1 MKTVIIDDERLAR
14 EELRGLLSEHPGI
27 EIIGEAANVTEAL
40 KLIPR
45 LRPDLLFLD
54 IEMPGRTGFDL
65 LAALPPP
72 HPQIIFATAFD
83 AFALRAFEVNALD
96 YLMKPVHPQRL
107 SAALAKVR
115 TRLEKTTGTAP
126 SAAPAA
132 PAGPADDEAPTAPL
146 REDDHVFVREGDRT
160 WFIPVRSLRLL
171 EADGNHTRLHFGA
184 EKPLLYR
191 TLGAME
197 ARLPASLFLRANRSQ
212 LVNVTFIE
220 AVEPWFSG
228 SVKVRLR
235 GGPEVEFSR
244 RQAQLFR
251 ERTSL

>member
-1 MKTVIIDDERLAR
+1 MKAVLIDDERLAR
-14 EELRGLLSEHPGI
+14 EELRGLLAAFSDI

-40 KLIPR
+40 TLVPK

-72 HPQIIFATAFD
+72 HPRLIFVTAFD

-107 SAALAKVR
+107 AAAIAKVR
-115 TRLEKTTGTAP
+115 ARLSPVAT
-126 SAAPAA
+126 
-132 PAGPADDEAPTAPL
+132 ADDAPPPATDEPTAPL
-146 REDDHVFVREGDRT
+146 REDDSVFVREGDRC

-171 EADGNHTRLHFGA
+171 EADGNHTRLYFG
-184 EKPLLYR
+184 EDSPLLYR

-212 LVNVTFIE
+212 LVNLSFIE
-220 AVEPWFSG
+220 KVDPWFSG
-228 SVKVRLR
+228 SIKVRLR

-251 ERTSL
+251 ERTAL

>member
-1 MKTVIIDDERLAR
+1 MKAVLIDDERLAR
-14 EELRGLLSEHPGI
+14 EELRGLLAAFPDI
-27 EIIGEAANVTEAL
+27 EVVGEAANVTEAL
-40 KLIPR
+40 KLVPK

-54 IEMPGRTGFDL
+54 IEMPGRTGFDF
-65 LAALPPP
+65 LATLPPP
-72 HPQIIFATAFD
+72 HPQLIFVTAFD

-107 SAALAKVR
+107 ATAVAKVR
-115 TRLEKTTGTAP
+115 ARLAP
-126 SAAPAA
+126 VSPATD
-132 PAGPADDEAPTAPL
+132 PDERPDEPTAPL
-146 REDDHVFVREGDRT
+146 RDDDSVFVREGDRC

-171 EADGNHTRLHFGA
+171 EADGNHTRLYFG
-184 EKPLLYR
+184 EDRPLLYR

-212 LVNVTFIE
+212 LVNLSFIE
-220 AVEPWFSG
+220 KVEPWFSG

>member
-1 MKTVIIDDERLAR
+1 MKIVIVDDERLAR
-14 EELRGLLSEHPGI
+14 EELRGLLSAHPGL
-27 EIIGEAANVTEAL
+27 EVCGEAANVTEAL
-40 KLIPR
+40 KLIPA

-65 LAALPPP
+65 IAALPPP
-72 HPQIIFATAFD
+72 HPRLIFVTAFD

-107 SAALAKVR
+107 ATALAKVCAQIHA
-115 TRLEKTTGTAP
+115 GA
-126 SAAPAA
+126 
-132 PAGPADDEAPTAPL
+132 AGPAADAVEAAEPTTLL
-146 REDDHVFVREGDRT
+146 REDDHVYVREGDRS

-171 EADGNHTRLHFGA
+171 EADGNHTRLHFGT

-191 TLGAME
+191 TLGSME
-197 ARLPASLFLRANRSQ
+197 ARLPESLFLRANRSQ
-212 LVNVTFIE
+212 LVNLTCIDR
-220 AVEPWFSG
+220 VEPWFSG
-228 SVKVRLR
+228 SLKVSLR

-244 RQAQLFR
+244 RQAQIFR

>member
-1 MKTVIIDDERLAR
+1 MKIVIVDDERLAR
-14 EELRGLLSEHPGI
+14 EELRGLLSAHPGL
-27 EIIGEAANVTEAL
+27 EVCGEAANVTEAL
-40 KLIPR
+40 KLIPA

-65 LAALPPP
+65 IAALPPP
-72 HPQIIFATAFD
+72 HPRLIFVTAFD

-107 SAALAKVR
+107 ATALAKVR
-115 TRLEKTTGTAP
+115 AQIHAGA
-126 SAAPAA
+126 
-132 PAGPADDEAPTAPL
+132 AGPAADGVETAEPTTLL
-146 REDDHVFVREGDRT
+146 REDDHVYVREGDRS

-171 EADGNHTRLHFGA
+171 EADGNHTRLHFGT

-191 TLGAME
+191 TLGSME
-197 ARLPASLFLRANRSQ
+197 ARLPESLFLRANRSQ
-212 LVNVTFIE
+212 LVNLTCIDR
-220 AVEPWFSG
+220 VEPWFSG
-228 SVKVRLR
+228 SLKVSLR

-244 RQAQLFR
+244 RQAQIFR

>member
-1 MKTVIIDDERLAR
+1 MKVVLVDDERLAR
-14 EELRGLLSEHPGI
+14 EELRGLLSGVPDLEVC
-27 EIIGEAANVTEAL
+27 GEAANVTKAL
-40 KLIPR
+40 KLIPQ

-65 LAALPPP
+65 IAALPPP
-72 HPQIIFATAFD
+72 HPRLIFVTAFD

-107 SAALAKVR
+107 AAALAKVR
-115 TRLEKTTGTAP
+115 ARLQAP
-126 SAAPAA
+126 DDPAA
-132 PAGPADDEAPTAPL
+132 ASAKGDPEPTTLLRDE
-146 REDDHVFVREGDRT
+146 DHVYVREGDRS

-184 EKPLLYR
+184 DRPLLYR
-191 TLGAME
+191 TLSAME
-197 ARLPASLFLRANRSQ
+197 ARLPETLFLRANRSQ
-212 LVNVTFIE
+212 LVNLTVIE
-220 AVEPWFSG
+220 KVEPWFSG

-251 ERTSL
+251 ERTEL

>member
-1 MKTVIIDDERLAR
+1 MKTVLIDDERLAR
-14 EELRGLLSEHPGI
+14 EELRRLLTAFSDI
-27 EIIGEAANVTEAL
+27 EIVGEAANVTEAL
-40 KLIPR
+40 KLVPK

-54 IEMPGRTGFDL
+54 IEMPGRTGFDF

-72 HPQIIFATAFD
+72 HPQLIFATAFD

-107 SAALAKVR
+107 AAAVAKVR
-115 TRLEKTTGTAP
+115 ARL
-126 SAAPAA
+126 APAS
-132 PAGPADDEAPTAPL
+132 PAADPVERPAEPTAPL
-146 REDDHVFVREGDRT
+146 REDDSVFVREGDRC
-160 WFIPVRSLRLL
+160 WFVPVRSLRLL
-171 EADGNHTRLHFGA
+171 EADGNHTRLYFG
-184 EKPLLYR
+184 EDRPLLYR

-197 ARLPASLFLRANRSQ
+197 TRLPASLFLRANRAQ
-212 LVNVTFIE
+212 LVNLTFIE
-220 AVEPWFSG
+220 KVEPWFSG

-251 ERTSL
+251 ERTAL

>member
-1 MKTVIIDDERLAR
+1 MRAVLIDDERLAR
-14 EELRGLLSEHPGI
+14 EDLRGLLAALPDI
-27 EIIGEAANVTEAL
+27 EVIGEAANVTEAL

-65 LAALPPP
+65 LTALPPP
-72 HPQIIFATAFD
+72 HPQLIFVTAFD

-96 YLMKPVHPQRL
+96 YLVKPVHPQRL
-107 SAALAKVR
+107 AAALAKVR
-115 TRLEKTTGTAP
+115 ARLLP
-126 SAAPAA
+126 SNASEVETPQ
-132 PAGPADDEAPTAPL
+132 PTDEPTAPL
-146 REDDHVFVREGDRT
+146 RDDDSVFVREGDRC

-171 EADGNHTRLHFGA
+171 EADGNHTRLHFG
-184 EKPLLYR
+184 EDRPLLYR
-191 TLGAME
+191 TLAAME
-197 ARLPASLFLRANRSQ
+197 ARLPATLFLRANRSQ
-212 LVNVTFIE
+212 LVNLTFIE
-220 AVEPWFSG
+220 KVEPWFSG

>member
-1 MKTVIIDDERLAR
+1 MKIVLVDDERLAR
-14 EELRGLLSEHPGI
+14 QELRGLLSEHPDL
-27 EIIGEAANVTEAL
+27 EVVGEAANVTEAL

-45 LRPDLLFLD
+45 LQPDLIFLD

-65 LAALPPP
+65 LATLPPP
-72 HPQIIFATAFD
+72 HPQVIFVTAFD

-96 YLMKPVHPQRL
+96 YLMKPVHPKRL
-107 SAALAKVR
+107 AAALAKVR
-115 TRLEKTTGTAP
+115 DRGEKTLATGSVA
-126 SAAPAA
+126 SLDAPARQS
-132 PAGPADDEAPTAPL
+132 DEDAPTAPF

-171 EADGNHTRLHFGA
+171 ESVGNHTRLYFGT

-191 TLGAME
+191 TLASME
-197 ARLPASLFLRANRSQ
+197 ARLPATLFLRANRSQ
-212 LVNVTFIE
+212 LVNLTWIE
-220 AVEPWFSG
+220 SVDPWFSS

-235 GGPEVEFSR
+235 GGPEIEFSR

-251 ERTSL
+251 GRTSL

>member
-1 MKTVIIDDERLAR
+1 MKIVIVDDERLAR
-14 EELRGLLSEHPGI
+14 EELRGLLSEHPDL
-27 EIIGEAANVTEAL
+27 EIVGEAANVTEAL
-40 KLIPR
+40 KLLPR

-72 HPQIIFATAFD
+72 HPQLIFVTAFD

-107 SAALAKVR
+107 AAALAKVR
-115 TRLEKTTGTAP
+115 DRVAKTAAAGAAASPSAPANPSDDGAP
-126 SAAPAA
+126 SS
-132 PAGPADDEAPTAPL
+132 PL

-171 EADGNHTRLHFGA
+171 EADGNHTRLHFGT

-197 ARLPASLFLRANRSQ
+197 ARLPATLFLRANRSQ
-212 LVNVTFIE
+212 LVNLSCIE
-220 AVEPWFSG
+220 SVDPWFSG

>member
-1 MKTVIIDDERLAR
+1 MKIVIVDDERLAR
-14 EELRGLLSEHPGI
+14 EELRGLLSEHPAF
-27 EIIGEAANVTEAL
+27 EIVGEAANVTEAL
-40 KLIPR
+40 KLLPR

-72 HPQIIFATAFD
+72 HPQLIFVTAFD

-107 SAALAKVR
+107 ASALAKVR
-115 TRLEKTTGTAP
+115 DRLEKT
-126 SAAPAA
+126 SAAN
-132 PAGPADDEAPTAPL
+132 PADDDAPSSPL
-146 REDDHVFVREGDRT
+146 REDDYVFVREGDRT
-160 WFIPVRSLRLL
+160 WFIPVRSLRLV
-171 EADGNHTRLHFGA
+171 EAEGNHTRLHFGN

-191 TLGAME
+191 TLGSME
-197 ARLPASLFLRANRSQ
+197 ARLPSALFLRANRSQ
-212 LVNVTFIE
+212 LVNLSCIE
-220 AVEPWFSG
+220 SVDPWFSG

-235 GGPEVEFSR
+235 GGSEVEFSR

-251 ERTSL
+251 DRTSL